1 MVYPWG
7 MTTTTRTV
15 YTAMS
20 LRRSFLLGAD
30 IASTEK
36 PYQLTRAGIISTL
49 GRGWCEVRYYKEDG
63 IERNYTVTV
72 LDGACLRAEEAYE
85 NAHHAHVAAILEYAS
100 LTHAYVKELG
110 WWHREND
117 RIAAMTPGV
126 GRHVEATCRS
136 EIPLLPQW
144 EDRGITVI
152 AKIGDSVEYRSL
164 KPSRIHGLTLLMG

>member
-1 MVYPWG
+1 
-7 MTTTTRTV
+7 MTTSTRTV

-36 PYQLTRAGIISTL
+36 PYQLTRSGIISTL
-49 GRGWCEVRYYKEDG
+49 ARGWCEVRYYKEDG

-85 NAHHAHVAAILEYAS
+85 TCVQAHVAAILDYPS
-100 LTHAYVKELG
+100 LTHAYVNELRR
-110 WWHREND
+110 WHNESD

-126 GRHVEATCRS
+126 GRHVEAICRTDLRYS
-136 EIPLLPQW
+136 ITHW
-144 EDRGITVI
+144 EDRGITVL
-152 AKIGDSVEYRSL
+152 AKIGDREEYRSL
-164 KPSRIHGLTLLMG
+164 KPSRIHGLALLMG